1 MKEYLKVSVNEQTKQ
16 IIEFL
21 INNLSEKIYQ
31 SYKADFENII
41 KKHEDI
47 ELSVTKINNEISLL
61 SSNLSK
67 DVSEALQEY
76 INEHKNNL
84 DELKKIISE
93 DLTSKVIIEIN
104 NSAIESNKS
113 LKTIS
118 EKVDNFQNE
127 IDGLKDSIDITNKN
141 LQSLLDANTRL
152 YDFISDRLIDS
163 RNHVTEI
170 ESAIREKI
178 EVSVKELKECLI
190 DNINKQ
196 NSRIEKMQEQID
208 AIAHFIE
215 KRKLPFYKRILDQ
228 LKGVF

>member
-1 MKEYLKVSVNEQTKQ
+1 MKEYLKVGVNEQTKQ

-21 INNLSEKIYQ
+21 INDLSKKIYQ
-31 SYKADFENII
+31 SYKPDFENII
-41 KKHEDI
+41 KKHEDT
-47 ELSVTKINNEISLL
+47 ELLVTQINNEISLL
-61 SSNLSK
+61 SSNLST
-67 DVSEALQEY
+67 DVSKALQDY
-76 INEHKNNL
+76 INEHKNNI

-93 DLTSKVIIEIN
+93 DLTSKIIIEIN

-127 IDGLKDSIDITNKN
+127 IDGLKDSFDITNKN

-152 YDFISDRLIDS
+152 FDFISDRLIDS
-163 RNHVTEI
+163 RNHVTEV
-170 ESAIREKI
+170 ESAIRKKI
-178 EVSVKELKECLI
+178 EVSIKELQECLI

-196 NSRIEKMQEQID
+196 NSRIEKIQEQID